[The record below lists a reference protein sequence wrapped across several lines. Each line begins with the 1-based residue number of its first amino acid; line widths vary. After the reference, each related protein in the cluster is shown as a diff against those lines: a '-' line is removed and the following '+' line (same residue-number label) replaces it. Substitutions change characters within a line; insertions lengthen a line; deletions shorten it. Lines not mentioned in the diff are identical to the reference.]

1 MTSRGCSTNSD
12 AAAGSTSPSL
22 ANSAASFRRF
32 SAAARLRVSSP
43 QLTSVLVVGC
53 SAFFGGQCRHLGRKR
68 FTLGRHVRYIF
79 VDVDLGNHKMRFA
92 AKRFLETVEICF
104 ATVFE
109 ATTFSGLLLD
119 SCEYPQ
125 LVVRQLTHMHTH
137 RLGTLHAPLGAL
149 VIGLQQTFLI
159 GNAGQI
165 LGGSANVE
173 PAV

>member
-1 MTSRGCSTNSD
+1 MFG
-12 AAAGSTSPSL
+12 
-22 ANSAASFRRF
+22 
-32 SAAARLRVSSP
+32 V
-43 QLTSVLVVGC
+43 
-53 SAFFGGQCRHLGRKR
+53 FGGQCRHLGRKC

-79 VDVDLGNHKMRFA
+79 VDVDLGNHKMRFV

-109 ATTFSGLLLD
+109 ATTFGGLLLD

-137 RLGTLHAPLGAL
+137 RLGTFHAPLGAL

-165 LGGSANVE
+165 LEVAPTWNRRVAHGETAMSEADRLEPFYQLIVGSAVLVIRQRSSIGVAK
-173 PAV
+173 PIRGFRGDFQL